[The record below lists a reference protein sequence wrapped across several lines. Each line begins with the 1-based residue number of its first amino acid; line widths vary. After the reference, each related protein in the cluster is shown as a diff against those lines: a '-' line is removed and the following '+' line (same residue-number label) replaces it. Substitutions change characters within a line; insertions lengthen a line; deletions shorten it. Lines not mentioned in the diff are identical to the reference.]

1 MKFIYPAVFEKVE
14 ENQYK
19 GYFPDLED
27 CYASGE
33 TLLDALDDAREAA
46 YNWISVELDDPEGK
60 LPPITDESDIKL
72 KDNEVMR
79 NILVNIRFMEG
90 WDE

>member
-1 MKFIYPAVFEKVE
+1 MKFIYPAVFKKVNNYYE
-14 ENQYK
+14 

-27 CYASGE
+27 CFGRGE
-33 TLLDALDDAREAA
+33 TLEDALDDAREAA
-46 YNWISVELDDPEGK
+46 TSWIEVELEEEDCH
-60 LPPITDESDIKL
+60 LPPVSDENDL
-72 KDNEVMR
+72 QLEENEVVR